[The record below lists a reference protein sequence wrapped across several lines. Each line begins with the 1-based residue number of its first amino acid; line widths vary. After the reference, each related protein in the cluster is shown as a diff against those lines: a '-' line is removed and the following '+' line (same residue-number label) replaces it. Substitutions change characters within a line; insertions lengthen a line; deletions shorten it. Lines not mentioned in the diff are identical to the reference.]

1 MKEAGAAN
9 ETKRGLILTVVIAGA
24 IVAFFNQTLLNVAL
38 PHLMEQFEIPTAT
51 AQWVITIYMLVNG
64 VLIPTTAF
72 LMEKYTTRQLF
83 LTAMTLFSLGTLLCG
98 VAPNFL
104 TMLGGRMI
112 QAAGAGIIMPL
123 MTNVIF
129 NLYPREERGS
139 AMGIVGIAMVFA
151 PAIGPTLSGWV
162 IEHYPWRVLFFII
175 LPIALLVLVV
185 SFFIL
190 KNVTETKNPKLDV
203 WGVIFS
209 TIGFGGVLYGFSSAG
224 TAGWGSLSVIMPIL
238 VGIISLIIFV
248 RRQLTIDHAM
258 LEFRIFRTP
267 TYSLAV
273 LISLMLNMS
282 LFSGLILLPVYVQN
296 ILGLSPVQSGLL
308 LLPGSILMGLMSPIN
323 GKLFDKYGARWL
335 AIIGLTI
342 TIVTTFGLT
351 RLTLQT
357 TFWYL
362 TVIYTIRSFGLSM
375 LMMPVMTAGLNAL
388 PLRLNA
394 HGTAMSNTINAIGG
408 AIGTA
413 LFVSIMSVR
422 SEHHI
427 ATIIRD
433 QQINPADQARMVLAT
448 NEGMTMGTNDAFL
461 IATLFAVV
469 ALILAFFLRDTSPE
483 AEERA
488 KAGENGKAPQP
499 S

>member
-1 MKEAGAAN
+1 MTETAETN
-9 ETKRGLILTVVIAGA
+9 DTKRGLILAVVIAGA

-38 PHLMEQFEIPTAT
+38 PHLMEQFHIHTST

-64 VLIPTTAF
+64 VLIPTTAY
-72 LMEKYTTRQLF
+72 LMEKFTTRQLF
-83 LTAMTLFSLGTLLCG
+83 LTAMSLFSLGTLLCG

-175 LPIALLVLVV
+175 LPIALLVLIV

-190 KNVTETKNPKLDV
+190 KNVTETKNPKLDGL
-203 WGVIFS
+203 GVVFS

-224 TAGWGSLSVIMPIL
+224 TAGWASAIVIVPIL
-238 VGIISLIIFV
+238 VGIISLTIFV
-248 RRQLTIDHAM
+248 RRQLTSDHAM
-258 LEFRIFRTP
+258 LEFRIFQTP
-267 TYSLAV
+267 TYSIAV

-308 LLPGSILMGLMSPIN
+308 LLPGSILMGMMSPIN
-323 GKLFDKYGARWL
+323 GRLFDKYGARWL
-335 AIIGLTI
+335 AITGLI
-342 TIVTTFGLT
+342 IMIVTTFGLT
-351 RLTLQT
+351 RLTLHT

-422 SEHHI
+422 SESHI
-427 ATIIRD
+427 AAIIRE
-433 QQINPADQARMVLAT
+433 QQINPADQAQMALAT
-448 NEGMTMGTNDAFL
+448 NQGMTMGTNDAFL

-469 ALILAFFLRDTSPE
+469 GLILAFFLRDSSPE
-483 AEERA
+483 VGEMERV
-488 KAGENGKAPQP
+488 KANGKAPQP

>member
-1 MKEAGAAN
+1 MKEAGATN
-9 ETKRGLILTVVIAGA
+9 DTKRGLILAVVIAGA

-38 PHLMEQFEIPTAT
+38 PHLMEQFHIHTST

-72 LMEKYTTRQLF
+72 LMEKFTTRQLF
-83 LTAMTLFSLGTLLCG
+83 LTAMSLFSLGTLLCG

-129 NLYPREERGS
+129 NLYAREERGS

-175 LPIALLVLVV
+175 LPIALLVLIT
-185 SFFIL
+185 SFFLL
-190 KNVTETKNPKLDV
+190 KNVTETKNPKLDGF
-203 WGVIFS
+203 GVVFS

-224 TAGWGSLSVIMPIL
+224 TAGWASAIVIVPIL
-238 VGIISLIIFV
+238 AGIISLTIFV
-248 RRQLTIDHAM
+248 RRQLTIEHAM
-258 LEFRIFRTP
+258 LEFRIFQTP
-267 TYSLAV
+267 TYSIAV

-296 ILGLSPVQSGLL
+296 ILGLTPVQSGLL
-308 LLPGSILMGLMSPIN
+308 LLPGSILMGMMSPIN

-342 TIVTTFGLT
+342 MIVTTFGLT
-351 RLTLQT
+351 RLTLHT

-388 PLRLNA
+388 PLRLNP

-422 SEHHI
+422 SESHI
-427 ATIIRD
+427 AAIIRE
-433 QQINPADQARMVLAT
+433 QQINPADQAQMALAT
-448 NEGMTMGTNDAFL
+448 NLGMTMGTNDAFL

-469 ALILAFFLRDTSPE
+469 ALILAFFLRDSSPE
-483 AEERA
+483 VGERA
-488 KAGENGKAPQP
+488 GITAKGQAPQP